1 MEKKKARR
9 IEIPQTPHSLMQ
21 TVEDLV
27 RTDELA
33 IERAKISVAETIF
46 CAMRQ
51 REVSK
56 AELARRMGK
65 SRAHVTQ
72 ILRGDAN
79 FTLDSLVRIST
90 ALDSRLEM
98 HLLPNRLS
106 AHWSQLHRNRGIE
119 SIYPRWGN
127 CSEYTRPTDVSQPID
142 PNEAL
147 ITVAA

>member
-21 TVEDLV
+21 TVGDLV

-33 IERAKISVAETIF
+33 IERAKVKVAETIF
-46 CAMRQ
+46 CAMRE

-56 AELARRMGK
+56 AELSRRLGK
-65 SRAHVTQ
+65 SRSHVTQ

-90 ALDSRLEM
+90 ALDSQLQIG
-98 HLLPNRLS
+98 LVPNRIS
-106 AHWSQLHRNRGIE
+106 AHWSQLYKGRIE
-119 SIYPRWGN
+119 SLSPPWGN
-127 CSEYTRPTDVSQPID
+127 SEYTRPTDIAQPTD
-142 PNEAL
+142 LNEIAD
-147 ITVAA
+147 AA